1 MGLGNGVK
9 LTWFGHATWLVETPA
24 GTRILVDPWMT
35 GNPATP
41 DELHDPGKV
50 DAIVLTH
57 GHNDHT
63 GDVQRIAGATKAP
76 VVALFELGGYFE
88 AKGVENVVAM
98 GKGGSTEVAG
108 VTVTMTDAHHS
119 SSFGEDDG
127 QVVYTGEPAGLI
139 LTLEDGYR
147 IYVAGDTCVFGD
159 MALIG
164 RLYKP
169 DVAILPIGDFYTM
182 GPFEAAEAIRLLGVS
197 KVVPS
202 HYATFPALTGT
213 PDELRRQASDVAG
226 LEVLDVAPGGT
237 IS

>member
-1 MGLGNGVK
+1 MSLGNGVK
-9 LTWFGHATWLVETPA
+9 LTWFGHATWMVESAA

-41 DELHDPGKV
+41 ESLRDPGKV
-50 DAIVLTH
+50 DAIVITH

-63 GDVQRIAGATKAP
+63 GDLERIAGATGAP
-76 VVALFELGGYFE
+76 VVALFELAGYFE
-88 AKGVENVVAM
+88 GKGVSNMVGM
-98 GKGGSTEVAG
+98 GKGGTTEVAG
-108 VTVTMTDAHHS
+108 IRVTMVDAHHS
-119 SSFGEDDG
+119 SSFEDNG
-127 QVVYTGEPAGLI
+127 QVIYTGEPAGLI

-169 DVAILPIGDFYTM
+169 DVAILPIGDFFTM
-182 GPFEAAEAIRLLGVS
+182 GPFEAAEAIRLLGVT

-202 HYATFPALTGT
+202 HYATFPLLTGT
-213 PDELRRQASDVAG
+213 PDALRREASDVAG
-226 LEVLDVAPGGT
+226 LEVLDVEPGGT
-237 IS
+237 VS